1 MLENYKTV
9 YKAGTGEIIE
19 KKSRFIGMAAKAES
33 EEEALAFIENVKK
46 KYWDAR
52 HHCFAY
58 VIGENCGIQ
67 RMSDDGEPAKTAGKP
82 ILDVLQGEKLH
93 DTVIVVT
100 RYFGGTLLGTGGLV
114 RAYTQAAKE
123 AVAASVII
131 TRILGVKL
139 LIDIDYTEHGKV
151 QYILMQGGFNILH
164 TEYTDKVT
172 VEVMV
177 PCGKKEVLAKELT
190 EGTNGKAGLLF
201 TEECYYAMAS
211 GEMILF

>member
-9 YKAGTGEIIE
+9 YKAGTGEVIE
-19 KKSRFIGMAAKAES
+19 KKSRFIGMASSAES
-33 EEEALAFIENVKK
+33 EAQALAFIENVKK
-46 KYWDAR
+46 QYWDAR

-67 RMSDDGEPAKTAGKP
+67 RMNDDGEPAKTAGKP

-114 RAYTQAAKE
+114 RAYTQAARE
-123 AVAASVII
+123 AVASSVII
-131 TRILGVKL
+131 TRILGAKL
-139 LIDIDYTEHGKV
+139 QISLDYTEHGKV
-151 QYILMQGGFNILH
+151 QYLLMQRGL
-164 TEYTDKVT
+164 TVLSTDYTDRVS

-177 PCGKKEVLAKELT
+177 PHDQKKELVKELT
-190 EGTNGKAGLLF
+190 EGTNGKAGLTF
-201 TEECYYAMAS
+201 TEECYYAVVD